1 MLESS
6 LEPICACIN
15 SLVKEINNIRDKYDT
30 YDICVNVSY
39 AERCLMGMDN
49 PRFYVHETRHGVSL
63 DNSPDMRYVSLNIFL
78 RETKQIDLD
87 LLLNTLLLAN
97 NDVRNNIDNVGI
109 LVESLK
115 ETFKNMIFYP
125 DELETINNN
134 NAISYNTLK
143 TLLIELQ
150 NAKNQLQDLNTS
162 KAIRVFI
169 QKIDNEIA
177 NVEQLSY
184 HIETITTMK

>member
-1 MLESS
+1 
-6 LEPICACIN
+6 
-15 SLVKEINNIRDKYDT
+15 
-30 YDICVNVSY
+30 
-39 AERCLMGMDN
+39 
-49 PRFYVHETRHGVSL
+49 
-63 DNSPDMRYVSLNIFL
+63 MRYVSLNIFL

-97 NDVRNNIDNVGI
+97 NDVRNNIHNVGI

-143 TLLIELQ
+143 TLLIELK
-150 NAKNQLQDLNTS
+150 NARNQLQDFNTS
-162 KAIRVFI
+162 KAIREFI